1 MTVAGSDQKFIGNQ
15 FVVQFFK
22 ITFRFITHKNVS
34 SFDGLVP
41 SSSLNM
47 NPLLLLISALQEVA
61 KFSL

>member
-15 FVVQFFK
+15 FVVQFLK
-22 ITFRFITHKNVS
+22 SHLDLLLIKMCPHLMV
-34 SFDGLVP
+34 LVP